1 MSTPAENLFAS
12 APEPEEAP
20 QVVTPTPEE
29 LAEQAF
35 EAGLAEVR
43 GEEQPAETLPQTAPP
58 TEPEIKEPVKFAGY
72 TEDEIKAA
80 FTRLDKIDEL
90 EQRLVANSDKL
101 FGTIGQLK
109 QQVSTIGQQQPA
121 LNQVSKDAFKH
132 LVDYFGDE
140 ALGEALANDFSS
152 LPIGSTAPP
161 QNVDLEA
168 LTAEI
173 VGKVSTTYETKFVE
187 LGEAFE
193 KKLLTFA
200 HKDWETVKDSPEF
213 AEWQNTL
220 SEKARTT
227 LWNSDDGLTLISAF
241 DSFKDW
247 NAKRQEKAAEKQKR
261 LEDAVPATGL
271 GGRSYSTEADDPF
284 MQGLNSVIKNR

>member
-12 APEPEEAP
+12 APEAEEVPPAA
-20 QVVTPTPEE
+20 TPTPEE

-43 GEEQPAETLPQTAPP
+43 GDEQPAEPAQQTAPP
-58 TEPEIKEPVKFAGY
+58 TEPVTPEPVKFAGY

-80 FTRLDKIDEL
+80 FARLDKIDEL

-173 VGKVSTTYETKFVE
+173 STKLSTTYDQRVQEATR
-187 LGEAFE
+187 AFE
-193 KKLLTFA
+193 VKLLSLQ
-200 HKDWETVKDSPEF
+200 HPDWETAKDSPEF
-213 AEWQNTL
+213 ADWQNTL
-220 SEKARTT
+220 SEKARDT
-227 LWNSDDGLTLISAF
+227 LWTSDDGLTLIKAF
-241 DSFKDW
+241 DSFKAW
-247 NAKRQEKAAEKQKR
+247 KTQREQKAAEKQKR